1 MFPTTEDELADIQ
14 STLQQ
19 VAQKFHEENY
29 DEYVKEMMAI
39 QLIPWEYRQVISR
52 RGYLTIFGRDI
63 NSRFS
68 PITFPQAFTFCS
80 SPLSMLSVSSLSGI
94 RTMTYEIQPSCREN
108 L

>member
-19 VAQKFHEENY
+19 VARKFHEENY

-52 RGYLTIFGRDI
+52 RGYLNLWKGYQQQILP
-63 NSRFS
+63 NNFS
-68 PITFPQAFTFCS
+68 PSVYFLLEPVKYAQRVFFVGNSYYDIRNSAK
-80 SPLSMLSVSSLSGI
+80 LS
-94 RTMTYEIQPSCREN
+94 
-108 L
+108 